1 MLSSF
6 PVKRWKQFENLVASI
21 HSVLN
26 TADYTVESDVTIQE
40 PSGARHQVDVLLRPK
55 TEFAGPVLVS
65 CKAWSDP
72 VGVDHIREWADIVQ
86 HTGAAA
92 GVVVAESGF
101 TSGAIEAA
109 KNVSRR
115 LSLWRPRKLT
125 HEDFGPDERSPHG
138 YISRVQTKGRIRDPQ
153 FVEGSLHFGLVRADG
168 TSGGHEIEYT
178 FSADT
183 RKQWYARD
191 ELDNISAN
199 LWDIFAARV
208 SAAEDSGV
216 IEVPFKEPTFLVFS
230 GVKFRIQRMSF
241 EVVVRIHEF
250 VIDVDM
256 LKRGLAYENV
266 VTGAVRIVPLPQL
279 QGWQQP
285 STEEVSN

>member
-1 MLSSF
+1 M
-6 PVKRWKQFENLVASI
+6 RAREATDARLVALI
-21 HSVLN
+21 AL
-26 TADYTVESDVTIQE
+26 
-40 PSGARHQVDVLLRPK
+40 GALALHQLRYALAHGP
-55 TEFAGPVLVS
+55 EAGAALAREGHAYLQLVAGPVLTLALAAIVVS
-65 CKAWSDP
+65 VVRRAWSGGPRSAPSAPRMPLD
-72 VGVDHIREWADIVQ
+72 VLVQ
-86 HTGAAA
+86 
-92 GVVVAESGF
+92 
-101 TSGAIEAA
+101 
-109 KNVSRR
+109 
-115 LSLWRPRKLT
+115 LT